1 VLVRSAIALDC
12 QLARTLHGKTSRG
25 ISLDGD
31 SMLVTLVALL
41 CSGQVCLEKVIT
53 NSEQSS
59 MSMMDCSV
67 HAQMGIAEWLQNGPY
82 RTWRVESY
90 KCVLGKY
97 TPKNQA

>member
-1 VLVRSAIALDC
+1 
-12 QLARTLHGKTSRG
+12 
-25 ISLDGD
+25 
-31 SMLVTLVALL
+31 MLVTLVALL

-67 HAQMGIAEWLQNGPY
+67 HAPDGDRRMASEWSLPDL
-82 RTWRVESY
+82 RVESY